1 MFFQKVFLKNFAK
14 FTDKQLC
21 WIVMKL
27 QGSSLEL
34 YQKREH
40 WCFPANSTK
49 YLRTPIFYNI
59 SERLLQNVKSL
70 ELQNHKKQYAKE
82 TSWVIIYTEAFVCV
96 LSVCGEKRPNILSN
110 FLTQSVHFN
119 FISEICFKR
128 HIKRKFI
135 IRLSCVVLARTTDV
149 SFNQTHIPKDLLF

>member
-1 MFFQKVFLKNFAK
+1 MLDCLFKWSYRVPAWNFIKKESTDVFLR
-14 FTDKQLC
+14 
-21 WIVMKL
+21 I
-27 QGSSLEL
+27 
-34 YQKREH
+34 
-40 WCFPANSTK
+40 
-49 YLRTPIFYNI
+49 LRNIFYNI
-59 SERLLQNVKSL
+59 CERLLQNVKSL